1 MGDIR
6 NRFDSAFRDFNTFGV
21 PASGDRKPP
30 KVEIRAI
37 GVAIEGGIAAAA
49 LSGTDLTAAMQL
61 VAPLLATAQAAQV
74 AAESALTVVQQALV
88 AIPASV
94 AAQLDQAVSLATA
107 AAVASQAN
115 SAASAAAAANSA
127 GLAQMAA
134 LTAPNVFATEADG
147 RAGVPD
153 GNTFWTDL
161 GEAGLGLYRRTSSTV
176 SALVATVVTG
186 AMLASASGSALIG
199 HSMAAIGSVVRPVQ
213 AVLRDAAFNPKDFGA
228 IGDGQFH
235 PLSERFSTLG
245 AAQAVYPFVTSL
257 NQSLDWAGI
266 QAALNAASA
275 NENVRGVVR
284 LPLGYYVLSDS
295 VQVPNFCTLEG
306 VSRYGCILFNQ
317 VVALAAPMLVNK
329 RPDSFVGVVL
339 RNFGI
344 YGGTHAIKLFVTAEV
359 AQVVLD
365 GIFTAFQTVS
375 VLEAN
380 SLQTT
385 KFQDCQFGAA
395 GSGYAINVTGFP
407 CNAIEFYNTRVS
419 RGAGGVLRLRGF
431 DGVHWYGG
439 SMEGNGRSLKATGSI
454 SGNVLTVSVLDD
466 GVGPISVG
474 DAVIHPD
481 VTPGTVVT
489 SRGSGTGGVGTYN
502 LNHASS
508 VANEQFIIGPATIDL
523 EAGGAVAS
531 SCTFNGVYFEG
542 TPRLLLR
549 SVGTKGV
556 SFDACKHTWAT
567 YGEPYIYDTGAD
579 MIAIGTNHFDTNV
592 VGPLNTFMYG
602 HTPRMGGNV
611 NTWTRAG
618 QNTGG
623 VITRQRDLA
632 NGTTFDLFVF
642 NRATATP
649 GADNMHLI
657 SGMLTVVAQGY
668 DVDGIARSIN
678 RTYMVSVQSASNAQI
693 TSAITQIDTQDN
705 VSGISPQTILAR
717 VKATPG
723 ITELRI
729 EVVATNFNTS
739 LPSQVFAT
747 FEYAGAPTLVAD
759 AMRVF
764 AS

>member
-1 MGDIR
+1 MSD
-6 NRFDSAFRDFNTFGV
+6 
-21 PASGDRKPP
+21 ASVRVIDG
-30 KVEIRAI
+30 RA
-37 GVAIEGGIAAAA
+37 
-49 LSGTDLTAAMQL
+49 
-61 VAPLLATAQAAQV
+61 
-74 AAESALTVVQQALV
+74 VVQVGGAEL
-88 AIPASV
+88 
-94 AAQLDQAVSLATA
+94 LSLITARATKA
-107 AAVASQAN
+107 EGNA
-115 SAASAAAAANSA
+115 AASAVSAAGDAGKAAQSA
-127 GLAQMAA
+127 ALAQTAA
-134 LTAPNVFATEADG
+134 LTAPNVFETEVAG
-147 RAGVPD
+147 RAGVAD

-161 GEAGLGLYRRTSSTV
+161 GEAGLGLFRRTSTTV
-176 SALVATVVTG
+176 STLIGKVVTG

-199 HSMAAIGSVVRPVQ
+199 HSMAAIGSMVRPVQ
-213 AVLRDAAFNPKDFGA
+213 AVLRDQAFNPKDFGA
-228 IGDGQFH
+228 IGDSGLH
-235 PLSERFSTLG
+235 PLSDRFATLA
-245 AAQAVYPFVTSL
+245 AAQAVYPFVTRL
-257 NQSLDWAGI
+257 NQTQDWAGI
-266 QAALNAASA
+266 QAALNAASS
-275 NENVRGVVR
+275 NPNVRGKVL
-284 LPLGYYVLSDS
+284 LPLGYFVLSDPLQMPS
-295 VQVPNFCTLEG
+295 FATFEG
-306 VSRYGCILFNQ
+306 VSRYGSVLFNQ
-317 VVALAAPMLVNK
+317 VVPLTAPMIVNK
-329 RPDSFVGVVL
+329 DPGALLFCEIKNMSL
-339 RNFGI
+339 L
-344 YGGTHAIKLFVTAEV
+344 GGTHAIKISVTAEV
-359 AQVVLD
+359 SQVVFFGLY
-365 GIFTAFQTVS
+365 TAFQTIS
-375 VLEAN
+375 VIEAN
-380 SLQTT
+380 TLQTT
-385 KFQDCQFGAA
+385 KFEDCAFGAS
-395 GSGYAINVTGFP
+395 GSGYAIDVTGFP

-419 RGAGGVLRLRGF
+419 SGAGGVLRLRGF

-454 SGNVLTVSVLDD
+454 TGTVLTVSVLDD
-466 GVGPISVG
+466 GIGPISVG

-481 VTPGTVVT
+481 VTPGTVVA
-489 SRGSGTGGVGTYN
+489 SRGTGTGGAGTYN
-502 LNHASS
+502 LNNVSS

-567 YGEPYIYDTGAD
+567 YGEPYMYDTGAD

-623 VITRQRDLA
+623 VVTRQRDLA

-717 VKATPG
+717 AKATPG